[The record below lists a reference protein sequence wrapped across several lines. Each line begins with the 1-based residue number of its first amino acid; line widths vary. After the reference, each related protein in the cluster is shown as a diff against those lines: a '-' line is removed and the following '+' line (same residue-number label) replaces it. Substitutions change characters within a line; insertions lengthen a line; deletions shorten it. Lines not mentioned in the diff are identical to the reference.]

1 MLMNLI
7 GQLNAIS
14 AMNNAQMVGMQARQS
29 QLGLLKMQEPL
40 EYDKV
45 DFSTMHKL
53 HNKDKQLTFKGIQSG
68 FVAKAMETWY
78 DSLKKQQNKKIEEQ
92 YSIFKD

>member
-14 AMNNAQMVGMQARQS
+14 MMNNAQMIGMQARQS
-29 QLGLLKMQEPL
+29 QLGLLRMQEPL
-40 EYDKV
+40 SYDKV

-53 HNKDKQLTFKGIQSG
+53 HNKDKQLSFAGIKSN
-68 FVAKAMETWY
+68 FTAKAMEVWY
-78 DSLKKQQNKKIEEQ
+78 DSLKKQQNKKIEDQ
-92 YSIFKD
+92 YSIFGK